1 MLEAL
6 MEPRRALALAGAY
19 RRLAERALAGAALE
33 VDEGRVVLATPDD
46 ELAELLWAAYAVRSR
61 HFGRRV
67 KLCVLNNARSGLCP
81 EDCGY
86 CSQSAVS
93 TADIARYRRK
103 PVTELVAA
111 AHRAVAAGARRYCM
125 VTSARGP
132 SADDIDHFGR
142 AARAIRAVLPQLEL
156 CVSLGIMGDDEAR
169 ALRAA
174 GVDYVNHNLNT
185 SRRHYPAICSTHSY
199 DDRVATVE
207 SARRAGLGAC
217 SGVIVG
223 MGETDDDLIDVAG
236 ALARLRVE
244 SLPVNFLHP
253 IDGTPLGDREPP
265 PVGRCLRA
273 LVLFRLTNPRAE
285 IRAAG
290 GRERCL
296 GGAQGLALFAAN
308 SVFVDG
314 YLTTTGQAHHDAAAM
329 IEALGFEVEGSAVP
343 VGAAAF
349 RDGLDGRAERE
360 EGRGQWTSSW

>member
-6 MEPRRALALAGAY
+6 REPRRALALAGAY
-19 RRLAERALAGAALE
+19 RALAERALVDQPIEPAAAL
-33 VDEGRVVLATPDD
+33 GILTAPDAD
-46 ELAELLWAAYAVRSR
+46 LSSVLWAAYAVRAA

-93 TADIARYRRK
+93 TAEIERYRLK
-103 PVTELVAA
+103 PVPELVAA
-111 AHRAVAAGARRYCM
+111 ARRAAAAGARRYCM

-132 SADDIDHFGR
+132 SPADIQHFGR
-142 AARAIRAVLPQLEL
+142 AARAIRAELPQLEL

-169 ALRAA
+169 ALRGA

-185 SRRHYPAICSTHSY
+185 SRRHYPAICSTHTY
-199 DDRVATVE
+199 EDRVATVR
-207 SARRAGLGAC
+207 SAQRAGLAAC

-223 MGETDDDLIDVAG
+223 MGERDEDLVDVAG
-236 ALARLRVE
+236 ALAELRVQ

-253 IDGTPLGDREPP
+253 IDGTPLGGQEPP
-265 PVGRCLRA
+265 AAGRCLRA
-273 LVLFRLTNPRAE
+273 LALFRLTNPRAE

-314 YLTTTGQAHHDAAAM
+314 YLTTAGQPHAAAAAM
-329 IEALGFEVEGSAVP
+329 IEALGFEIENPPALVDR
-343 VGAAAF
+343 AAA
-349 RDGLDGRAERE
+349 L
-360 EGRGQWTSSW
+360 

>member
-6 MEPRRALALAGAY
+6 SEPRRALVLAGPY
-19 RRLAERALAGAALE
+19 RPFAERALEGAAL
-33 VDEGRVVLATPDD
+33 DADAARAVLAAPDHA
-46 ELAELLWAAYAVRSR
+46 LADLLWAAYAVRGR
-61 HFGRRV
+61 YFGRRV

-93 TADIARYRRK
+93 TADIARYRLK

-111 AHRAVAAGARRYCM
+111 ARQAAAAGARRYCM

-132 SADDIDHFGR
+132 SPADIEHFGR
-142 AARAIRAVLPQLEL
+142 AARAIRAALPELEL
-156 CVSLGIMGDDEAR
+156 CVSLGLMGDAEAR
-169 ALRAA
+169 SLRSA
-174 GVDYVNHNLNT
+174 GVDFVNHNLNT
-185 SRRHYPAICSTHSY
+185 SRRHYPAICSTHTY

-207 SARRAGLGAC
+207 SARRAGLAAC

-223 MGETDDDLIDVAG
+223 MGETDDDLVDVAG
-236 ALARLRVE
+236 ALAALRVE

-253 IDGTPLGDREPP
+253 IDGTPLGELEPP

-273 LVLFRLTNPRAE
+273 LALFRLTNPRAE

-314 YLTTTGQAHHDAAAM
+314 YLTTAGQAHHDASAM
-329 IEALGFEVEGSAVP
+329 IEALGFQVEDSPALTD
-343 VGAAAF
+343 GAAA
-349 RDGLDGRAERE
+349 L
-360 EGRGQWTSSW
+360 